1 LVLEMQ
7 KPHIVVDK
15 LEDSYGRF
23 IIEPL
28 ERGLGHTMGNSMRR
42 ILLSSI
48 PGGAITA
55 IRIEGVV
62 HEFETMEGVKED
74 TMDIILTMEGVKE
87 DTMDIILNLKGV
99 VLRVNGEGPFSLFLD
114 VKGPKTVT
122 AKDIEAP
129 PEVEIINPELK
140 IATLNKKAKLK
151 MEMTAQKGRGYVS
164 SEHLSGPR
172 DVTGTIPLDAM
183 FTPVIRVSYQ
193 VEDTRV
199 GQRTDYDRLILD
211 VLTNGSMDAKE
222 ALLKASQIMAGHV
235 NIFTSLSEGEE
246 ETKEVIFG
254 KETAPAGAKDLQLPI
269 EDLELPVRVL
279 NCLHRG
285 GINSVGQLIEKTE
298 DDLLALRSFGARSI
312 EDVKEKLEKRGF
324 GLRSRED

>member
-1 LVLEMQ
+1 MVLEMQ

-28 ERGLGHTMGNSMRR
+28 ERGLGHTLGNSMRR
-42 ILLSSI
+42 VLLSSI

-62 HEFETMEGVKED
+62 HEFETV
-74 TMDIILTMEGVKE
+74 EGVKE

-99 VLRVNGEGPFSLFLD
+99 ILRVNGEGQFSLFLD

-254 KETAPAGAKDLQLPI
+254 KETAPAGGKDLQLPI

-285 GINSVGQLIEKTE
+285 GINTVGQLIEKTE

>member
-1 LVLEMQ
+1 MVLEMQ

-28 ERGLGHTMGNSMRR
+28 ERGLGHTLGNSMRR

-48 PGGAITA
+48 PGAAITS

-62 HEFETMEGVKED
+62 HEFTTIEGIKED
-74 TMDIILTMEGVKE
+74 IMDIM
-87 DTMDIILNLKGV
+87 LNLKGV
-99 VLRVNGEGPFSLFLD
+99 ILRVQGEGQFSLFLD
-114 VKGPKTVT
+114 VTGPKTVT
-122 AKDIEAP
+122 AKDIEVPADA
-129 PEVEIINPELK
+129 EVINPKLP
-140 IATLNKKAKLK
+140 ICTLNKKARLK

-164 SEHLSGPR
+164 AEHIGGFR
-172 DVTGTIPLDAM
+172 DVAGTIPLDAM
-183 FTPVIRVSYQ
+183 FSPVIRVTYQ
-193 VEDTRV
+193 VEDMRV
-199 GQRTDYDRLILD
+199 GQRTDYDKLVLD
-211 VLTNGSMDAKE
+211 INTNGSIDAKE
-222 ALLKASQIMAGHV
+222 ALLKASQILAGHV
-235 NIFTSLSEGEE
+235 NIFTSLAEGEE
-246 ETKEVIFG
+246 ETGDTLFG
-254 KETAPAGAKDLQLPI
+254 TDIKPAGGKDLQLSI

-285 GINSVGQLIEKTE
+285 GISTVGQLVEKTE

-324 GLRSRED
+324 MLRSKED

>member
-1 LVLEMQ
+1 
-7 KPHIVVDK
+7 
-15 LEDSYGRF
+15 
-23 IIEPL
+23 
-28 ERGLGHTMGNSMRR
+28 
-42 ILLSSI
+42 
-48 PGGAITA
+48 
-55 IRIEGVV
+55 
-62 HEFETMEGVKED
+62 
-74 TMDIILTMEGVKE
+74 
-87 DTMDIILNLKGV
+87 
-99 VLRVNGEGPFSLFLD
+99 
-114 VKGPKTVT
+114 
-122 AKDIEAP
+122 
-129 PEVEIINPELK
+129 
-140 IATLNKKAKLK
+140 

>member
-15 LEDSYGRF
+15 LEDSFGRF

-28 ERGLGHTMGNSMRR
+28 ERGLGHTLGNSMRR

-48 PGGAITA
+48 PGAAITS

-62 HEFETMEGVKED
+62 HEFTAIEGIKED
-74 TMDIILTMEGVKE
+74 A
-87 DTMDIILNLKGV
+87 MDIILNLKGV
-99 VLRVNGEGPFSLFLD
+99 ILRVEGEGQFTLMLD

-122 AKDIEAP
+122 AKDIEVPADV
-129 PEVEIINPELK
+129 EVVNPELK
-140 IATLNKKAKLK
+140 ICTLNKKAKMK
-151 MEMTAQKGRGYVS
+151 MEMIAQKGRGYVS
-164 SEHLSGPR
+164 SEHIGGIR
-172 DVTGTIPLDAM
+172 DVAGSIPLDAM
-183 FTPVIRVSYQ
+183 FSPVIRVTYN

-199 GQRTDYDRLILD
+199 GQRTDYDKLILD
-211 VLTNGSMDAKE
+211 INTNGSIDAKE
-222 ALLKASQIMAGHV
+222 ALLKAAQILSGHV
-235 NIFTSLSEGEE
+235 NIFTSLAEEGEE
-246 ETKEVIFG
+246 AEETLFG
-254 KETAPAGAKDLQLPI
+254 SDAKPPGSKDLQLSI

-285 GINSVGQLIEKTE
+285 GINTVGQLIEKTE
-298 DDLLALRSFGARSI
+298 DDLMALRSFGARSI

-324 GLRSRED
+324 KLRSKEE

>member
-28 ERGLGHTMGNSMRR
+28 ERGLGHTLGNSMRR

-48 PGGAITA
+48 PGAAITS

-62 HEFETMEGVKED
+62 HEFTTIEGIKED
-74 TMDIILTMEGVKE
+74 I
-87 DTMDIILNLKGV
+87 MDIILNLKGV
-99 VLRVNGEGPFSLFLD
+99 ILRVQGEGQFALFLD
-114 VKGPKTVT
+114 VTGPKTVT

-129 PEVEIINPELK
+129 ADAEVVNPKLP
-140 IATLNKKAKLK
+140 ICTLNKKARLK

-164 SEHLSGPR
+164 AEHIGGFR
-172 DVTGTIPLDAM
+172 DVGGTIPLDAM
-183 FTPVIRVSYQ
+183 FSPVIRVTYQ

-199 GQRTDYDRLILD
+199 GQRTDYDKLVLD
-211 VLTNGSMDAKE
+211 INTNGSIDAKE
-222 ALLKASQIMAGHV
+222 ALLKASQILAGHV
-235 NIFTSLSEGEE
+235 NIFTSLAEGEE
-246 ETKEVIFG
+246 ETGDTLFG
-254 KETAPAGAKDLQLPI
+254 TDIKPAGGKDLQLSI

-285 GINSVGQLIEKTE
+285 GINAVGQLVEKTE

-312 EDVKEKLEKRGF
+312 EDVKEKLEKRGLM
-324 GLRSRED
+324 LRSKED

>member
-1 LVLEMQ
+1 MVLEMQ

-28 ERGLGHTMGNSMRR
+28 ERGLGHTLGNSMRR
-42 ILLSSI
+42 IMLSSI
-48 PGGAITA
+48 PGAAITS

-62 HEFETMEGVKED
+62 HEFT
-74 TMDIILTMEGVKE
+74 TIEGVKE

-99 VLRVNGEGPFSLFLD
+99 ILRVEEEGQFTLFLD

-122 AKDIEAP
+122 AKDIEVPA
-129 PEVEIINPELK
+129 EVEVVNSDLK
-140 IATLNKKAKLK
+140 ICTLNKKARLK
-151 MEMTAQKGRGYVS
+151 MELTAQKGRGYVS
-164 SEHLSGPR
+164 AEHIGGYR
-172 DVTGTIPLDAM
+172 EVAGTIPMDAM
-183 FTPVIRVSYQ
+183 FSPVIRVTYQ

-199 GQRTDYDRLILD
+199 GQRTDYDKLILD
-211 VLTNGSMDAKE
+211 VNTNGSMDAQE
-222 ALLKASQIMAGHV
+222 ALLKAAHILLGHV
-235 NIFTSLSEGEE
+235 NIFTSLAEGEE

-254 KETAPAGAKDLQLPI
+254 KEVQPTGGKDLQLSI

-285 GINSVGQLIEKTE
+285 GINTVGQLVEKTE

-312 EDVKEKLEKRGF
+312 EDVKEKLEKRGLK
-324 GLRSRED
+324 LRSKEE

>member
-7 KPHIVVDK
+7 KPHIVVDE

-28 ERGLGHTMGNSMRR
+28 ERGLGHTLGNSMRR

-48 PGGAITA
+48 PGAAITA

-62 HEFETMEGVKED
+62 HEFATIEGVKED
-74 TMDIILTMEGVKE
+74 I
-87 DTMDIILNLKGV
+87 MDIILNLKGV
-99 VLRVNGEGPFSLFLD
+99 ILHVQSEGAFSLFLD
-114 VKGPKTVT
+114 VQGPKTVT

-129 PEVEIINPELK
+129 AEVEVVNPELK
-140 IATLNKKAKLK
+140 ICTLNKKAKLK

-164 SEHLSGPR
+164 SELLTGPR
-172 DVTGTIPLDAM
+172 DVAGTIPLDAM
-183 FTPVIRVSYQ
+183 FSPVIRVSYH

-199 GQRTDYDRLILD
+199 GQRTDYDKLVLD
-211 VLTNGSMDAKE
+211 ITTNGSMDAKD
-222 ALLKASQIMAGHV
+222 ALLKASQILSGHV
-235 NIFTSLSEGEE
+235 AIFTSLSEGEE

-254 KETAPAGAKDLQLPI
+254 ADQQPAGGKDLQLTI

-285 GINSVGQLIEKTE
+285 GINTVGQLVEKTE
-298 DDLLALRSFGARSI
+298 EDLMALRSFGARSI
-312 EDVKEKLEKRGF
+312 EDVKEKLEKRGLK
-324 GLRSRED
+324 LRSKEE

>member
-1 LVLEMQ
+1 MVLEMQ

-28 ERGLGHTMGNSMRR
+28 ERGLGHTLGNSMRR

-48 PGGAITA
+48 PGAAITS

-62 HEFETMEGVKED
+62 HEFTTIEGIKED
-74 TMDIILTMEGVKE
+74 I
-87 DTMDIILNLKGV
+87 MDIILNLKGV
-99 VLRVNGEGPFSLFLD
+99 ILRVQGEGQFALFLD
-114 VKGPKTVT
+114 VTGPKTVT

-129 PEVEIINPELK
+129 ADAEVVNPKLP
-140 IATLNKKAKLK
+140 ICTLNKKARLK

-164 SEHLSGPR
+164 AEHIGGFR
-172 DVTGTIPLDAM
+172 DVAGTIPLDAM
-183 FTPVIRVSYQ
+183 FSPVIRVTYQ

-199 GQRTDYDRLILD
+199 GQRTDYDKLVLD
-211 VLTNGSMDAKE
+211 INTNGSIDAKE
-222 ALLKASQIMAGHV
+222 ALLKASQILAGHV
-235 NIFTSLSEGEE
+235 NIFTSLAEGEE
-246 ETKEVIFG
+246 ETGDTLFG
-254 KETAPAGAKDLQLPI
+254 TDIKPAGGKDLQLSI

-285 GINSVGQLIEKTE
+285 GINTVGQLVEKTE

-312 EDVKEKLEKRGF
+312 EDVKEKLEKRGLM
-324 GLRSRED
+324 LRSKED

>member
-1 LVLEMQ
+1 MVLEMQ

-28 ERGLGHTMGNSMRR
+28 ERGLGHTLGNSMRR

-48 PGGAITA
+48 PGAAITS

-62 HEFETMEGVKED
+62 HEFTTIEGIKED
-74 TMDIILTMEGVKE
+74 I
-87 DTMDIILNLKGV
+87 MDIILNLKGV
-99 VLRVNGEGPFSLFLD
+99 ILRVQGEGQFALFLD
-114 VKGPKTVT
+114 VTGPKTVT

-129 PEVEIINPELK
+129 ADAEVVNPKLP
-140 IATLNKKAKLK
+140 ICTLNKKARLK

-164 SEHLSGPR
+164 AEHIGGFR
-172 DVTGTIPLDAM
+172 DVGGTIPLDAM
-183 FTPVIRVSYQ
+183 FSPVIRVTYQ

-199 GQRTDYDRLILD
+199 GQRTDYDKLVLD
-211 VLTNGSMDAKE
+211 INTNGSIDAKE
-222 ALLKASQIMAGHV
+222 ALLKASQILAGHV
-235 NIFTSLSEGEE
+235 NIFTSLAEGEE
-246 ETKEVIFG
+246 ETGDTLFG
-254 KETAPAGAKDLQLPI
+254 TDIKPAGGKDLQLSI

-285 GINSVGQLIEKTE
+285 GINAVGQLVEKTE

-312 EDVKEKLEKRGF
+312 EDVKEKLEKRGLM
-324 GLRSRED
+324 LRSKED

>member
-1 LVLEMQ
+1 MVLEMQ

-28 ERGLGHTMGNSMRR
+28 ERGLGHTLGNSMRR

-48 PGGAITA
+48 PGAAITA

-74 TMDIILTMEGVKE
+74 TMDIIL
-87 DTMDIILNLKGV
+87 NLKGV
-99 VLRVNGEGPFSLFLD
+99 ILRVNGEGQFSLFLD
-114 VKGPKTVT
+114 VTGPKTVT

-164 SEHLSGPR
+164 SELLSGSR
-172 DVTGTIPLDAM
+172 EVAGTIPLDAM
-183 FTPVIRVSYQ
+183 FSPVVRVSYQ

-211 VLTNGSMDAKE
+211 VITNGSMDAKE

-235 NIFTSLSEGEE
+235 NIFISLSEDEE

-254 KETAPAGAKDLQLPI
+254 KETAPAGSKDLQLPI

-285 GINSVGQLIEKTE
+285 GINTVGQLVEKTE

-324 GLRSRED
+324 KLRSRED